1 MSIRRSVLALC
12 LVAAAVVPA
21 PGVLGAECPERV
33 DAERFISVRGLR
45 ALNKVM
51 ADAGSRPTASPA
63 HHRYVEWLRTQLEA
77 IRGVRVRSR
86 FEHIDRWLERGAGLE
101 LLRRGARQSV
111 RVSGAV
117 PYSRPAKVR
126 GSLVYVPQGTAI
138 ADSNVKGKIVLRDAV
153 PGATPQA
160 IFFAVAYYV
169 HDPDFSIDYTGNYER
184 DFSGYTPRVTDLRQ
198 AAQAGAKGV
207 IFAHTLPYS
216 QVRGNYQPYEGVHWK
231 VPAVFV
237 GVDEGERLK
246 RGEGTTVEMTV
257 RARRDKGVRS
267 PTLIGTL
274 RGGSPERIVLASHTD
289 GVNGVWDNGPTSIL
303 ALARYFASLPL
314 SCRPRTIEFV
324 LSTAHLYLAE
334 NGAHNYAHDE
344 LDPGVDDGTVA
355 FAIALEHL
363 GAKEFVRV
371 PRRNKPGFELR
382 ATGLSEP
389 FVTFSHESPVS
400 LQALLTSVRERDLRR
415 TWILRGADA
424 PQIGFPP
431 HRSYGGE
438 GGAYHQ
444 ALVPTLAGI
453 TGPNTLYN
461 PAFGMDAL
469 IDFELMRRQTMAFG
483 DTVLKL
489 QGIPRQV
496 IAGAD
501 TLYRA
506 GRDATE

>member
-1 MSIRRSVLALC
+1 MWGKGEPFVALAAVC
-12 LVAAAVVPA
+12 LMAAVVQVPA
-21 PGVLGAECPERV
+21 GAQECPERV
-33 DAERFISVRGLR
+33 DEKTFASPARIR

-51 ADAGSRPTASPA
+51 ADAGERPTASPA
-63 HHRYVEWLRTQLEA
+63 HHRYVDWLRRQLLS
-77 IRGVRVRSR
+77 IKGVNVRSR
-86 FEHIDRWLERGAGLE
+86 DESIDRWLGSGTRLAVGGKTIRVAGP
-101 LLRRGARQSV
+101 
-111 RVSGAV
+111 V
-117 PYSRPAKVR
+117 PYSKAKSASGPVVHIP
-126 GSLVYVPQGTAI
+126 SGTAI
-138 ADSNVKGKIVLRDAV
+138 SASDVKGKVVLRDAL

-169 HDPDFSIDYTGNYER
+169 HDPDLSMDYAGNYER
-184 DFSGYTPRVTDLRQ
+184 DFSGYGQRIIDLQ
-198 AAQAGAKGV
+198 EAAKGGAAGV
-207 IFAHTLPYS
+207 VFAHTIPHA
-216 QVRGNYQPYEGVHWK
+216 QVRGNYQPYEGRFWG

-237 GVDEGERLK
+237 GVDEGEQLK
-246 RGEGTTVEMTV
+246 KSVGKTVELAV
-257 RARRDKGVRS
+257 RAQVTPKVPS

-274 RGGSPERIVLASHTD
+274 PGQGEERIVIASHTD
-289 GVNGVWDNGPTSIL
+289 GMNAVWDNGPTSIL
-303 ALARYFASLPL
+303 ALARYFAKLPIG
-314 SCRPRTIEFV
+314 CRPRTIEFV
-324 LSTAHLYLAE
+324 LSTAHLYLSE

-344 LDPGVDDGTVA
+344 LDPGVDAGTVA
-355 FAIALEHL
+355 FAVALEHL

-371 PRRNKPGFELR
+371 PRANKPGFELR

-453 TGPNTLYN
+453 AGPNTLYN
-461 PAFGMDAL
+461 PAFGLDTL
-469 IDFELMRRQTMAFG
+469 IDFDLMRRQTMAFG

-489 QGIPRQV
+489 QGIPREV